1 MKKKISTQST
11 FHFETLE
18 KEQQTKSSRR
28 GEIII
33 IIVEISETQNR
44 KQYKKATKPKF
55 VLEMINKI
63 EKSLGQLTREKNQR
77 LKLLKSRIKRYLY
90 KNKNDY
96 K

>member
-1 MKKKISTQST
+1 MKKKISTQQST

-28 GEIII
+28 REEII

-55 VLEMINKI
+55 FLEMINKI
-63 EKSLGQLTREKNQR
+63 EKSLQLT
-77 LKLLKSRIKRYLY
+77 KR
-90 KNKNDY
+90 KKPKTQITKIRN
-96 K
+96 